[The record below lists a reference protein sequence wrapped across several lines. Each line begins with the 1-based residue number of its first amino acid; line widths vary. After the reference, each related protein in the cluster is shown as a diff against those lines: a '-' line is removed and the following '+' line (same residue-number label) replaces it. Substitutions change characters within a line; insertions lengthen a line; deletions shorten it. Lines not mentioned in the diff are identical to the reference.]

1 MGETGV
7 STRSAEQER
16 LLEREGELRM
26 LAELIEL
33 AAAGEGRLAFVEGPA
48 GIGKTQLLTEARN
61 RANEGGFGLLSARGG
76 ELEREFAFG
85 VVRQLFEPVV
95 ADGEVRARLLVGAAA
110 PARAVFETP
119 EGGFEAEA
127 DASFAVLHGLFWLTL
142 NLSAERPLL
151 LVLDD
156 LHWCDHASLRFLAYL
171 VRRLEGVSVLVVAGL
186 RSADPGV
193 DEALLG
199 ELGTD
204 PLTVVLHPAALSG
217 EAVEELVRQRL
228 GEIAERAFTAAC
240 RTVTGGNPLLVSE
253 LLKALITEGVQPVA
267 VNVGVVNELG
277 PRAASRSVLLRL
289 ARLESDARAVA
300 CALAVL
306 GDGADPRVVA
316 ALAGVDELQ
325 AARATDALARVEIV
339 RADPPLGFVHPLVGD
354 AVYHD
359 VPPGERALLH
369 ERAVDL
375 LVKAD
380 APVERVAAHLLAIP
394 PRADASPVEVLRR
407 AGAAALK
414 KGAPESAVAYLRR
427 ALSEPPAAETRMQV
441 LLELGH
447 AEALTSGPDAAGH
460 LLEGYA
466 ALSDPVARARVAQVL
481 AGALLFTGRPQ
492 DGAAVAR
499 EAAAALPP
507 EQPDLRRS
515 LEAFAL
521 GAALF
526 GAGGYAEFPRLEDD
540 VDLDGG
546 VGGKMLTGLTALA
559 RAYAGEHLEQP
570 VRLAL
575 DALAGGELV
584 AADPSGIPTMA
595 AILVLVFADRDEA
608 IKRLDEALAEVHR
621 SGSLFGIAGV
631 RLFRGHALLKRGEL
645 AEARDELE
653 TATHDL
659 RMWGYGPGARI
670 YATAFLGATLVAI
683 GDLAAARKLL
693 PDAEEPQI
701 VADGARFWLNS
712 KLELLV
718 AEGRHDE
725 AIRVAELLRSQYG
738 HVLLPAAG
746 HWRSLAA
753 EALDRLGR
761 RDEARAHA
769 EEELEF
775 GRRWGAPGTVGRAL
789 RVLGTVERENGLE
802 RLGESVDVLSGSS
815 ARLELAKSLAGLGS
829 ALRRSRRPSDAREP
843 LRRALELAELC
854 GTPGLAEHARSELYA
869 TGARPRT
876 TALRGP
882 EALTASELRA
892 ATLAA
897 EGQTNREI
905 AQGLFVTPKTV
916 EVHLTNAYRKL
927 GIRSRRELPAA
938 LAAA

>member
-1 MGETGV
+1 MGMGETGV
-7 STRSAEQER
+7 STRSAER
-16 LLEREGELRM
+16 LLEREGDLGT
-26 LAELIEL
+26 LAELIAL
-33 AAAGEGRLAFVEGPA
+33 AAAGEGRLALVEGPA
-48 GIGKTQLLTEARN
+48 GIGKTQLLAQARS
-61 RANEGGFGLLSARGG
+61 RANEARFGLLSARGG

-85 VVRQLFEPVV
+85 VVRQLFEPVL
-95 ADGEVRARLLVGAAA
+95 ADGEARARLLTGAAA
-110 PARAVFETP
+110 PARAVFETL
-119 EGGFEAEA
+119 EGGFVAEA

-156 LHWCDHASLRFLAYL
+156 LHWCDQPSLRFLAYL
-171 VRRLEGVSVLVVAGL
+171 VRRLDGVSVLVAAGL
-186 RSADPGV
+186 RPAEPGV
-193 DEALLG
+193 DEALLA

-204 PLTVVLHPAALSG
+204 PLAVVLHPAALSG
-217 EAVEELVRQRL
+217 EAVEALVRQRL
-228 GEIAERAFTAAC
+228 GDITERQFAAAC
-240 RTVTGGNPLLVSE
+240 RTATGGNPLLVSE
-253 LLKALITEGVQPVA
+253 LLKALATEGVQPVA
-267 VNVGVVNELG
+267 ANVGVVNELG
-277 PRAASRSVLLRL
+277 PRAASRPVLLRL
-289 ARLESDARAVA
+289 ARLEPDARSVA
-300 CALAVL
+300 RALAVL
-306 GDGADPRVVA
+306 GDGADLRVMA

-325 AARATDALARVEIV
+325 AARATDELTRVEIV
-339 RADPPLGFVHPLVGD
+339 RADPPLAFVHPLVGD

-359 VPPGERALLH
+359 VPSGERALLH

-375 LVKAD
+375 LVEAA
-380 APVERVAAHLLAIP
+380 APVERVAAHVLAIP
-394 PRADASPVEVLRR
+394 PRADMSAVEVLRR
-407 AGAAALK
+407 AGGAAVK

-427 ALSEPPAAETRMQV
+427 ALSEPPPAETRIQV

-447 AEALTSGPDAAGH
+447 AEALTRGPDAAGH

-466 ALSDPVARARVAQVL
+466 ELSDAVTRGRVAQVL

-507 EQPDLRRS
+507 AQDDLRRS

-526 GAGGYAEFPRLEDD
+526 GAGEYAEFPRLHED

-546 VGGKMLTGLTALA
+546 VGTKMLTGLTALA
-559 RAYAGEHLEQP
+559 RAYSGEHVEHP

-575 DALAGGELV
+575 DALAGGDV
-584 AADPSGIPTMA
+584 VRADPSGIPTMA

-608 IKRLDEALAEVHR
+608 IDVLDQALAEVHR

-653 TATHDL
+653 TATNDL
-659 RMWGYGPGARI
+659 RMWGYGVGARI

-693 PDAEEPQI
+693 PDADEPEI
-701 VADGARFWLNS
+701 VADGARFWFNS

-718 AEGRHDE
+718 AEGRHDDS
-725 AIRVAELLRSQYG
+725 IRVAELLRSQYG

-746 HWRSLAA
+746 HWRSLGA

-769 EEELEF
+769 EEELELA
-775 GRRWGAPGTVGRAL
+775 RRWDAPGTVGRAL
-789 RVLGTVERENGLE
+789 RVLGTVERDDGLE
-802 RLGESVDVLSGSS
+802 RLGESVDVLAGSP
-815 ARLELAKSLAGLGS
+815 ARLELARSLAALGS
-829 ALRRSRRPSDAREP
+829 ALRRYRRPSDAREP

-854 GTPGLAEHARSELYA
+854 GSAGLGEHARSELYA

-876 TALRGP
+876 TALQGP
-882 EALTASELRA
+882 EALTASERRV

-905 AQGLFVTPKTV
+905 AQALFVTPKTV

-927 GIRSRRELPAA
+927 GIRSRRELGEALTAA
-938 LAAA
+938 